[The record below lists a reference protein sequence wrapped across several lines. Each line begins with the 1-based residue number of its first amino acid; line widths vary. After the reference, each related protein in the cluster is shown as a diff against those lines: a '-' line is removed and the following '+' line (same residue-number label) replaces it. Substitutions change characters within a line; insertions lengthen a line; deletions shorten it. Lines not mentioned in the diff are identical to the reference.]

1 MKIQI
6 FLFLGFFG
14 IVSGQSASL
23 LCQGT
28 ERDPDDS
35 DPADNLICPF
45 SSETDCINGSQICDC
60 VNKAILSEWGSGFVE
75 RFPRVFDDPAS
86 YHYDPSYYYDD
97 NFGVH
102 SIDCRKSLNMLSS
115 CSEFYRERDS
125 GS

>member
-6 FLFLGFFG
+6 CLFLGLFG
-14 IVSGQSASL
+14 IVFGQSSWL
-23 LCQGT
+23 PCEET
-28 ERDPDDS
+28 ERDPDGS
-35 DPADNLICPF
+35 NPVDNPICPF
-45 SSETDCINGSQICDC
+45 SSETDCINSSQICDC
-60 VNKAILSEWGSGFVE
+60 VNEARRSGFVE
-75 RFPRVFDDPAS
+75 RSPEIFVSPTIDYYNPYS
-86 YHYDPSYYYDD
+86 YYDD

>member
-6 FLFLGFFG
+6 CLFLGLFG
-14 IVSGQSASL
+14 IVSGQSAWL
-23 LCQGT
+23 PCEET

-35 DPADNLICPF
+35 NPVDNLICPF
-45 SSETDCINGSQICDC
+45 SSEIDCINSSQICDC
-60 VNKAILSEWGSGFVE
+60 VNEARGSGFVE
-75 RFPRVFDDPAS
+75 RSPEVFVSPTIDYNNP
-86 YHYDPSYYYDD
+86 YNYYDD

-102 SIDCRKSLNMLSS
+102 SIDCRKSLNMLSP